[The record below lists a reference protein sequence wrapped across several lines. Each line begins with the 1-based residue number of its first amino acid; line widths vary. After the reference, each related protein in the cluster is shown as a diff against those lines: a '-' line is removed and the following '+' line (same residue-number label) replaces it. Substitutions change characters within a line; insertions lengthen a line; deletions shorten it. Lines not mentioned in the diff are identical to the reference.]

1 MLFANTTVTKTTWT
15 AILALAVSP
24 ALADGITTSISGY
37 GTAGGTFTSDGN
49 YAYIHNPTEST
60 GASNSFDVGL
70 DSRLGVQAVV
80 SVDSQ
85 WSITAQE
92 EVKLRGSTSFD
103 PGTEWL
109 YVQYQP
115 ISDLKLRVGRVVLP
129 VFLVSDSI
137 DVGYA
142 VPWFRAPNDVYA
154 QEPFDYLDGAQ
165 AIWRRSVGPLD
176 LNLEITYGQSS
187 ATLNDAGFQLV
198 LKSKSAFN
206 AAIAVTWR
214 NLLVRF
220 AETDLDT
227 TTSVPLSP
235 TVTEEYKIDDRFHC
249 IGLQY
254 DDGRALAMIEWAK
267 RSQTDLPGL
276 NKPLVDATGWYAG
289 LGWRFGKFTP
299 MAIYSAYN
307 LEESAISPVGDH
319 DSWGASLRYD
329 VVRNLDLKLQFNR
342 PQADNGIYW
351 VTSTA
356 SDKRVNVY
364 SLGADFVF

>member
-1 MLFANTTVTKTTWT
+1 MRCGIGTTVRTTLT
-15 AILALAVSP
+15 LTMLGIGP
-24 ALADGITTSISGY
+24 MGLADGITTSISGY

-49 YAYIHNPTEST
+49 YAYIHNNSEFS

-70 DSRLGVQAVV
+70 ESRLGVQAVV
-80 SVDSQ
+80 TFDPQ

-92 EVKLRGSTSFD
+92 EVKLRGSTNFD

-137 DVGYA
+137 NVGYA
-142 VPWFRAPNDVYA
+142 TPWFRAPNDVYS

-165 AIWRRSVGPLD
+165 AIWRHSFGPID
-176 LNLEITYGQSS
+176 LNLETTYGEAN
-187 ATLNDAGFQLV
+187 ATFDAAGFQLV
-198 LKSKSAFN
+198 AKSKSTFN
-206 AAIAVTWR
+206 AAVAVTWR

-220 AETDLDT
+220 SETNLNT
-227 TTSVPLSP
+227 VATVPISP
-235 TVTEEYKIDDRFHC
+235 TLTEQFDLKDRFHS

-254 DDGRALAMIEWAK
+254 DDGSALAMIEWVK
-267 RSQTDLPGL
+267 RDENDLPGL
-276 NKPLVDATGWYAG
+276 NEPFADDTGWYAA

-299 MAIYSAYN
+299 MAIYSAFD
-307 LEESAISPVGDH
+307 LEESAISPVGKFGT
-319 DSWGASLRYD
+319 WGASVRYD
-329 VVRNLDLKLQFNR
+329 VVRNLDLKLQLTR
-342 PQADNGIYW
+342 PQADNGLYW
-351 VTSTA
+351 LTPTA
-356 SDKRVNVY
+356 SDKRVTVY